1 MSVSRRSVLW
11 LMAILSIGTLLFL
24 GQTQMNWFSSHERD
38 LKGLLSPAGEALVDD
53 GTLAAW
59 QPDPNYKAQ
68 AYYLTRR
75 IDEAG
80 FQRLVQPTGLEAGP
94 PPQVPEAVW
103 ELPPGVALKDWTAQ
117 DVPPGAGLQAN
128 GALGA
133 TIVWLKWYEGRMF
146 LVATVSSP

>member
-1 MSVSRRSVLW
+1 MKTCPQCNLVYPSESSFCFLDGSTLIVPKDPR
-11 LMAILSIGTLLFL
+11 IGSTL
-24 GQTQMNWFSSHERD
+24 
-38 LKGLLSPAGEALVDD
+38 AGRYVIEEALGV
-53 GTLAAW
+53 GGMATV
-59 QPDPNYKAQ
+59 
-68 AYYLTRR
+68 YLGRALSV
-75 IDEAG
+75 AG